1 MKFSFPLYV
10 QILSL
15 LFLYLGVLALINFIC
30 FNAQFGIGWEALLKS
45 PVGDRVDAVADA
57 INAELSA
64 SSAKKWNDVLNHFR
78 QTYHANFYVF
88 DIGGQQLAGEPITLP
103 QTVSDRVAVFTAPKF
118 GLFTMAMPPEMVM
131 SGRLMV
137 PPPNGGRPP
146 MPPMPARTVMPG
158 LPVMSAMPALPVM
171 PAIQPMPSFSVSRVP
186 TAPFV
191 FGMAGKP
198 IHTGFMMHTQTISST
213 MPTFNMGRPILPM
226 TIPFPTS
233 AQSASGVLRDPRF
246 PRLNAHAEALHAQG
260 RFMLH
265 SNNPDRFWIGTKF
278 ALSSSEFPHHIPA
291 VLLAES
297 SNLWRTKLLF
307 DFQFA
312 ALILAIVI
320 GLSIV
325 FWWPFIHHLTT
336 ALSRLTAASE
346 KMAEG
351 QFDVRLPKYRS
362 NELGRLAEAVNRMAE
377 RLGIFVSGQ
386 RRFLGDISHELFS
399 PIARLQVAIALLE
412 ESVGKEHQ
420 PLLEDIREEVEEM
433 NNLVHELLAY
443 SKAGLVSKELE
454 LSSINIAALGDEVVS
469 RLNMAKEVEI
479 EVSTELCAS
488 GDPLLLSRAVSNILR
503 NSARYAANC
512 GPISI
517 KASAQGALV
526 YLIIDDN
533 GPGVP
538 EEALKHMTE
547 PFFRPEPSR
556 SRSSG
561 GVGLGLAIVKSCIEA
576 CKGTVHLRN
585 RPEGGLQV
593 EMRLQPSPQ
602 NNQPKNS

>member
-15 LFLYLGVLALINFIC
+15 LFLYLGVLALINFVC

-64 SSAKKWNDVLNHFR
+64 SPPKKWNDVLNHFR

-88 DIGGQQLAGEPITLP
+88 DFGGQQLAGEPITLP
-103 QTVSDRVAVFTAPKF
+103 QTVSERAAMFSASKF
-118 GLFTMAMPPEMVM
+118 GLFAIGVPPGLVM

-137 PPPNGGRPP
+137 PPPNGSRPP
-146 MPPMPARTVMPG
+146 MPPMPARSVMTG
-158 LPVMSAMPALPVM
+158 LPAMPS
-171 PAIQPMPSFSVSRVP
+171 MPSFSVSRGTTP
-186 TAPFV
+186 PFV

-198 IHTGFMMHTQTISST
+198 LHAGFMMHTQLGAST
-213 MPTFNMGRPILPM
+213 MPTFTMGRPILPM
-226 TIPFPTS
+226 TIPFPPS

-246 PRLNAHAEALHAQG
+246 PRLNARAEALHAQG
-260 RFMLH
+260 RFMVH
-265 SNNPDRFWIGTKF
+265 SNNPDRFWIGTKI

-297 SNLWRTKLLF
+297 SNLWQSNLLF

-312 ALILAIVI
+312 AMILAIVI

-399 PIARLQVAIALLE
+399 PIARLQVALALLE

-454 LSSINIAALGDEVVS
+454 LSSINIAALLDEVVS
-469 RLNMAKEVEI
+469 RLNMAKDVEI
-479 EVSTELCAS
+479 EVPPELCAS

-517 KASAQGALV
+517 NASAQGALV
-526 YLIIDDN
+526 YLIIADN

-538 EEALKHMTE
+538 AEALKHMTE